1 MSNKKFLRAAA
12 LSLAVLFTACSAGG
26 TGVTETVPETVSE
39 TAVAAAETTAAT
51 SETTAKAATSET
63 VSETTAVTEK
73 KLTKADLGVNEDG
86 TLNDTFTKR
95 IEQLM
100 EPHIQMAM
108 GSVYPTLW
116 DFDEDGVPEIILI
129 FHSGSQGSMP
139 CEVYDPKTLEQIGE
153 FDGFCRDGFTR
164 FINRYDG
171 STVIYSYYEHSNWQ
185 REETVN
191 FVTIQNGKLV
201 SDKKITRYWQTGDN
215 MINAAMVVYS
225 DNSDEANGSERDF
238 LDYKF
243 GDVCTSYGNFD
254 IDVTE
259 RAAAVVESYNNYIKV
274 YEIAKEEYPVGCAFI
289 GKKNEAAVYGVR
301 GEGFFMD
308 ENGEVTQLESNL
320 PYVNIYKL
328 DDDIIVCE
336 QFGNTSPC
344 DVYIMVDG
352 KPVLDKK
359 ISGQGHAMT
368 LSRSKLYNDE
378 FEITESVYDA
388 TSFGSHTFKTYQLY
402 RDKDGFH
409 EYGSIVVPIEDF
421 NKYYGEAAQVFVDD
435 IAKEWGVSVDVE
447 IYEVLYRSD
456 SSFIL
461 NCRSPL
467 LAGDNDD
474 ICGYNFYNIT
484 LKPNT
489 NGELTEVYRDLG
501 VYKTAL
507 IPEIAVYPEKM
518 YVPEEN

>member
-1 MSNKKFLRAAA
+1 MKKLLAVIF
-12 LSLAVLFTACSAGG
+12 SLAVLAGCAAETG
-26 TGVTETVPETVSE
+26 TEVTETSGTSDTVTSAESTVTTTETS
-39 TAVAAAETTAAT
+39 AETTTTTSAA
-51 SETTAKAATSET
+51 

-100 EPHIQMAM
+100 EPHRKMAM
-108 GSVYPTLW
+108 GSVFPTLW

-139 CEVYDPKTLEQIGE
+139 CTVYSAETLEEIGE
-153 FDGFCRDGFTR
+153 FYGFCRDGFTR
-164 FINRYDG
+164 FVNGYDVG
-171 STVIYSYYEHSNWQ
+171 TVIYNYYEHSNWQ
-185 REETVN
+185 RVETVN
-191 FVTIQNGKLV
+191 FVTLQNGKLV
-201 SDKKITRYWQTGDN
+201 SNKKITRNWQTGDN

-225 DNSDEANGSERDF
+225 DNSEEANYSEQDF
-238 LDYKF
+238 LDYNF
-243 GDVCTSYGNFD
+243 GTVCTSYGNFD
-254 IDVTE
+254 IEVTE

-274 YEIAKEEYPVGCAFI
+274 YKIAKEEYPVGCAFI
-289 GKKNEAAVYGVR
+289 GLKNEAAVYEVKGD
-301 GEGFFMD
+301 GFFMD
-308 ENGEVTQLESNL
+308 ENGVTTPLNNDW
-320 PYVNIYKL
+320 PYSNIYKL
-328 DDDIIVCE
+328 DEDIIVCQ
-336 QFGNTSPC
+336 QFGNTHPC

-352 KPVLDKK
+352 KPVLDEK
-359 ISGQGHAMT
+359 ISGQGHAML
-368 LSRSKLYNDE
+368 LSRSKLYNGD
-378 FEITESVYDA
+378 FELIESVYDA

-409 EYGSIVVPIEDF
+409 EYGSITVPIEDF
-421 NKYYGEAAQVFVDD
+421 NKYYGDASQAFVDD
-435 IAKEWGVSVDVE
+435 IAKEWGVNGVSADVE

-467 LAGDNDD
+467 IAGEYDNDTV
-474 ICGYNFYNIT
+474 GYNFYNIT
-484 LKPNT
+484 LKPDT
-489 NGELTEVYRDLG
+489 NGGLTEVYRDRG

-518 YVPEEN
+518 YIPEEN